1 MPDKKPYEEMTRQ
14 ERVDL
19 MLEDSDAYIDLVPE
33 GHWLLILDGMAKLP
47 PVTDESRMSESN

>member
-1 MPDKKPYEEMTRQ
+1 MPNKKPYEEMTRQ

-33 GHWLLILDGMAKLP
+33 GHWLLVLDGMAKLP
-47 PVTDESRMSESN
+47 PVTDNPSDG